1 MNPKIFTNGEAA
13 KGLVAL
19 IGFATTFL
27 SHYSGA
33 WWEPTVVAALTFL
46 GVVLVPNTPKA
57 PPPPTGM

>member
-1 MNPKIFTNGEAA
+1 MNPKIFVNGEAA

-27 SHYSGA
+27 SHYSGT

-46 GVVLVPNTPKA
+46 GVVLVPNSPKP